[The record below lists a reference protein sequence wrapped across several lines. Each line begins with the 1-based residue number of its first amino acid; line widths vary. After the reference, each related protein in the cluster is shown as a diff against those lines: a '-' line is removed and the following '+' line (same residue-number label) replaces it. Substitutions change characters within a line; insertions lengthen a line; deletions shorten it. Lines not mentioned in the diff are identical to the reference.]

1 MSDSTAASLQRGVIV
16 EFDFAVLPG
25 HKLMLDICQTR
36 LAQDGITLDEQLM
49 ARMMNGKS
57 FSSALNVL
65 SKIVKKPIETSEIT
79 SECYPLFE
87 EVLKKETAKIPSG
100 FTAFIKALHA
110 KNLKTVILTRA
121 DPEVVQEA
129 LTDLKGDNLVV
140 SRDTASGFGFYSWDA
155 WSRAARDHDLIE
167 RLCVAVVGS
176 GYSVKAAMI
185 SGMGIIAKPNPL
197 TEHQDFGG
205 CDAVIDKLS
214 ASVADEVFRIL
225 HL

>member
-25 HKLMLDICQTR
+25 HKRLLDICRTR
-36 LAQDGITLDEQLM
+36 LAQDGIKLDERLM

-65 SKIVKKPIETSEIT
+65 SKTVKKTIETSEVT

-87 EVLKKETAKIPSG
+87 EALKNEAAKIPAG
-100 FTAFIKALHA
+100 FTAFVKALLS
-110 KNLKTVILTRA
+110 KNLKVVIVTRA
-121 DPEVVQEA
+121 DADTVQAA
-129 LTDLKGDNLVV
+129 LAELQGDNLVV

-155 WSRAARDHDLIE
+155 WRRAARDHNMLE

-176 GYSVKAAMI
+176 GHSAKAAII
-185 SGMGIIAKPNPL
+185 SGMGVIVKPNPL

-205 CDAVIDKLS
+205 CDAVIEGLS
-214 ASVADEVFRIL
+214 ANVADEVCRIL
-225 HL
+225 QI

>member
-25 HKLMLDICQTR
+25 HRLLLDVCRTR
-36 LAQDGITLDEQLM
+36 LARDGIKLDERLM

-65 SKIVKKPIETSEIT
+65 SKIVNKTIETSDVT

-87 EVLKKETAKIPSG
+87 EALKNEAPKIPAG
-100 FTAFIKALHA
+100 FAAFVKALHA
-110 KNLKTVILTRA
+110 KGLKVVIVTRA
-121 DPEVVQEA
+121 DAETVRQA
-129 LTDLKGDNLVV
+129 LSDLSGDGLAVAH
-140 SRDTASGFGFYSWDA
+140 DTASGFGFYSFDA
-155 WSRAARDHDLIE
+155 WRRAVRNHGLLE

-176 GYSVKAAMI
+176 GYSAKAAI
-185 SGMGIIAKPNPL
+185 VASMGVMARPNPL

-205 CDAVIDKLS
+205 CDAVLDGFS
-214 ASVADEVFRIL
+214 AAAAEDVSRIL
-225 HL
+225 QI